1 MSAGWLLAQL
11 EWPADFQQTLLI
23 GARLVIALLAGVVG
37 WYASLPL
44 ARVLYSAAFHRR
56 IPAYGLLTCRL
67 AATAILGVLA
77 FLFFPIGFGS
87 GWGGLGFGPGGWGEG
102 GGGGG
107 EVSKDTKDSGAAGK
121 DKDTGT
127 AVVKD
132 EPFPIEMVVSDRYQ
146 GGGKYYLIHG
156 EKPAWT
162 LTEVEK
168 YLREHKQS
176 FSRLEIIIYANS
188 VSSEHPAVVALKNLA
203 QRLDLGW
210 TIPADYLSKVKE

>member
-1 MSAGWLLAQL
+1 MTAGLLLAQL
-11 EWPADFQQTLLI
+11 EWPADLQQMILL
-23 GARLVIALLAGVVG
+23 GARLLIAVLAGVIG

-44 ARVLYSAAFHRR
+44 ARLLYSAAFHRR
-56 IPAYGLLTCRL
+56 IPPYGLLTCRL
-67 AATAILGVLA
+67 AATVILGVLA

-107 EVSKDTKDSGAAGK
+107 GQVSNDEKDKSSTGKDSG
-121 DKDTGT
+121 TT
-127 AVVKD
+127 AVKN
-132 EPFPIEMVVSDRYQ
+132 EPFPIQMVVSDRYE

-156 EKPAWT
+156 VEPAWT
-162 LTEVEK
+162 LAEVEK
-168 YLREHKQS
+168 YLREHKNS

-210 TIPADYLSKVKE
+210 SIPADYLNKVKK